1 MRSIESYTISLYLE
15 AFTLKLGNINWIIC
29 LMIYHFVVDDLEN
42 EFLQPIVVGKL
53 FPEGFQQF
61 AREQE
66 FLVLDRENAFQQ
78 VGNVF
83 LLIELKFKI

>member
-1 MRSIESYTISLYLE
+1 
-15 AFTLKLGNINWIIC
+15 
-29 LMIYHFVVDDLEN
+29 MIYHFVVDDLEY

-61 AREQE
+61 DREQE

-83 LLIELKFKI
+83 LLIELKFKIQTFHREHQYLVTLAILQDVYLEPYH